1 MDASVTTART
11 RSPPLRPARSEVGVD
26 NVSNGRPSAE
36 FFALVTA
43 AAQQQQTQPPLP
55 QARPQADGRR
65 STDTTSRSRRHKS
78 ARYSIGNGNGMAI
91 EGNERRGSIRNAVRR
106 LFGRKS
112 KGDIPEV
119 PALPHVEASRH
130 GYHKSVSTSGTRHGL
145 PLTAT
150 QDPGHFKRPQTIHT
164 NPSDAIQQRIISAP
178 LSAPLA
184 GPLSAPFQ
192 LQQAPFKPKHHPAHS
207 SPNNAVDFPK
217 SAALK
222 PLNLGNPFYTRDH
235 DPKRRATLPSL
246 IMTAN
251 EAFDVSNTLQP
262 GDVDGQKHRGLAVPA
277 GAKSR
282 MDKRRSR
289 SANDLKQAMVAAEP
303 FRDRTGE
310 IEYWRRSYASVL
322 LSPTGKA
329 PTYEYPP
336 TDSDFEAPDVPDMA
350 DIPDV
355 PDVPE
360 HFVREPDFV
369 SVPTPLS
376 AHPPVPRS
384 DAVSLPS
391 TRGQSAPTKGPSP
404 QLTLRSF
411 SRPLTTPV
419 PDAPVDLESR
429 VAKLEAHLID
439 FQRSLSNITL
449 SSPSAVAPTEP
460 PGSSHR
466 QRPPSILVDSHPP
479 TRGYEDAG
487 DIMER
492 EWGPSSHGST
502 NGDRSNLAP
511 PTLRS
516 TAATP
521 NGTFTALYNMLSEE
535 RSARR
540 TLENQ
545 VRTLQHEVTRLQLSR
560 GSWGSYTAQSLPHA
574 QRPRTPA
581 ESDGGRSASRQEA
594 YNALST
600 PATIVPPASFLR
612 AFDRPDARIQSR
624 FSVDSGEDS
633 EYGYR
638 HRSGGVDGGRRSI
651 PRSSV
656 RQTPPNYDSTRE
668 PPTPYE
674 AHRTPAEERGGYRF
688 SEDEMF

>member
-1 MDASVTTART
+1 MDGSVTTQRT
-11 RSPPLRPARSEVGVD
+11 RSPPIRPARPEIGVD
-26 NVSNGRPSAE
+26 NVSYGRPSAE
-36 FFALVTA
+36 YFASVTA
-43 AAQQQQTQPPLP
+43 TAQQG
-55 QARPQADGRR
+55 QADDGRR
-65 STDTTSRSRRHKS
+65 STDTTPKPRKRKS
-78 ARYSIGNGNGMAI
+78 ARYSVGNGNGTGV
-91 EGNERRGSIRNAVRR
+91 EGAERKGSIRNAVRR

-112 KGDIPEV
+112 KGDVPEV
-119 PALPHVEASRH
+119 PAIPRVEASRH
-130 GYHKSVSTSGTRHGL
+130 GYHKS
-145 PLTAT
+145 
-150 QDPGHFKRPQTIHT
+150 RPQTIHT
-164 NPSDAIQQRIISAP
+164 HPSDAIHQRIISAP
-178 LSAPLA
+178 LSTHLA

-192 LQQAPFKPKHHPAHS
+192 SQHPHDYNTTPARA
-207 SPNNAVDFPK
+207 SPSYAVEFPK
-217 SAALK
+217 SARLK
-222 PLNLGNPFYTRDH
+222 PLDLANPFYTRDH
-235 DPKRRATLPSL
+235 GPKRRATLPSL

-251 EAFDVSNTLQP
+251 EAADISNTLQP
-262 GDVDGQKHRGLAVPA
+262 GQDTRAVDVESDTGQRTA
-277 GAKSR
+277 GTGQNLTRSALTADARSR

-289 SANDLKQAMVAAEP
+289 SANDLKQAMVAAES

-329 PTYEYPP
+329 PVYEYPP
-336 TDSDFEAPDVPDMA
+336 ADDEVDAADV
-350 DIPDV
+350 PDV

-360 HFVREPDFV
+360 VPEVPEHYTREPDFV

-376 AHPPVPRS
+376 AHPPLPRS

-391 TRGQSAPTKGPSP
+391 TRGQPVPAKDPSP
-404 QLTLRSF
+404 QLTVRSF
-411 SRPLTTPV
+411 SRPLTAPAMETP
-419 PDAPVDLESR
+419 ADLESR
-429 VAKLEAHLID
+429 VAKLEAHLVD
-439 FQRSLSNITL
+439 FQRSLSNLAL

-466 QRPPSILVDSHPP
+466 QQTPSIFVESMQAP

-502 NGDRSNLAP
+502 NGDRPNLAP

-516 TAATP
+516 TAVTS

-540 TLENQ
+540 ILENQ
-545 VRTLQHEVTRLQLSR
+545 VRNLQHEVTRLQLSR
-560 GSWGSYTAQSLPHA
+560 GSWGSYTAQSLPQG

-581 ESDGGRSASRQEA
+581 ESDGGRSASRLEA
-594 YNALST
+594 YNALSS
-600 PATIVPPASFLR
+600 PATVVPPASFLR

-624 FSVDSGEDS
+624 FSGDSGEDS
-633 EYGYR
+633 EYGSR
-638 HRSGGVDGGRRSI
+638 HRSAGVDSGRRSI

-656 RQTPPNYDSTRE
+656 RQTPPNYEYGRVE

-674 AHRTPAEERGGYRF
+674 LYRTPAEERGAYRF

>member
-1 MDASVTTART
+1 MDGPATTQRT
-11 RSPPLRPARSEVGVD
+11 RSPPIRPARSEVGAD
-26 NVSNGRPSAE
+26 NVSYGRPSAE
-36 FFALVTA
+36 HFASVTA
-43 AAQQQQTQPPLP
+43 TATAQQ
-55 QARPQADGRR
+55 PQADGRR
-65 STDTTSRSRRHKS
+65 STDTAPKPRKRKS
-78 ARYSIGNGNGMAI
+78 ARYSVGNGVGA
-91 EGNERRGSIRNAVRR
+91 EGAERKGSIRNAVRR

-119 PALPHVEASRH
+119 PALPRTEASRH
-130 GYHKSVSTSGTRHGL
+130 GYHKS
-145 PLTAT
+145 
-150 QDPGHFKRPQTIHT
+150 DPGHFKRPQTIHAH
-164 NPSDAIQQRIISAP
+164 PSDAIHHRVISAP
-178 LSAPLA
+178 LSPPLA
-184 GPLSAPFQ
+184 GPLSAPFL
-192 LQQAPFKPKHHPAHS
+192 LQQPPLPHHKNS
-207 SPNNAVDFPK
+207 SARASPSHAVEFPK
-217 SAALK
+217 SARLK
-222 PLNLGNPFYTRDH
+222 PLDLANPFYTRDH
-235 DPKRRATLPSL
+235 GPKRRATLPSL

-251 EAFDVSNTLQP
+251 EAADISTTLRPGEDTRVADTSNPT
-262 GDVDGQKHRGLAVPA
+262 GLTVT
-277 GAKSR
+277 SR
-282 MDKRRSR
+282 LDKRRSR

-329 PTYEYPP
+329 PVYEYPFADTEADA
-336 TDSDFEAPDVPDMA
+336 TDVPDVPD
-350 DIPDV
+350 V
-355 PDVPE
+355 PEVPE

-369 SVPTPLS
+369 SAPTPLS
-376 AHPPVPRS
+376 SHPPLPRS
-384 DAVSLPS
+384 DAVSIPS
-391 TRGQSAPTKGPSP
+391 TRGQSIPAKNPS
-404 QLTLRSF
+404 LRSF

-419 PDAPVDLESR
+419 TETPADLESR
-429 VAKLEAHLID
+429 VAKLEAHLVD
-439 FQRSLSNITL
+439 FQRSLSNLAL

-466 QRPPSILVDSHPP
+466 QQTPSIFVESLQ
-479 TRGYEDAG
+479 TRARGYEDAG

-516 TAATP
+516 TAATA

-545 VRTLQHEVTRLQLSR
+545 VRNLQHEVTRLQLSR
-560 GSWGSYTAQSLPHA
+560 GSWGSYTAQSLPQG

-581 ESDGGRSASRQEA
+581 ESDGGRSASRLEA
-594 YNALST
+594 YNALSS
-600 PATIVPPASFLR
+600 PATVVPPISYLR

-624 FSVDSGEDS
+624 FSGDSAEDS
-633 EYGYR
+633 EYGSR
-638 HRSGGVDGGRRSI
+638 HRSVGVDSGRRSI

-656 RQTPPNYDSTRE
+656 RQTPPNYEHNRVE
-668 PPTPYE
+668 PQTQYE
-674 AHRTPAEERGGYRF
+674 LYRTPAEERGAYRF